1 MAISKVDFGGRT
13 LIDLTADTV
22 DKHSLKAGYTAH
34 GADGELVEGT
44 YGKGLSFAP
53 GATLSLSAELRTA
66 DGESYSMA
74 DGETLELH
82 MWHGAETIDAS
93 SATLSVEAS
102 VPADA
107 ACRYWHWTLT
117 LVQASQRIVVA
128 LGDARCFPAGTGE
141 WSIVGVVDS
150 TRKVQGRLWGWDL
163 FAVDVASE
171 TFSAYTAEAAT
182 FLTLRASKLTSAGEY
197 CFTKASVLRSVELPL
212 LASLGVASIE
222 SCSSIASLELPALTT
237 VERGC
242 ANACGSLKCVE
253 LPSATSL
260 GYRSLSYNQNLRVIA
275 LPGETLCELGGTI
288 LYSCPFF
295 DASRDVP
302 GRIYVNDALVDD
314 YKAATNWATWADYI
328 RPISEWDGSIPESE
342 WDDDAPEM
350 GGGLC
355 SVSDVRGLLDGSLS
369 GAVYDETVTSLRW
382 GALCKQPGL
391 TAVDFPSVTRANGYT
406 FFGNSSLERV
416 NLPSLKTV
424 ESFSFQGCSSLTKL
438 DFPVLTRMEGGMFY
452 NCSSLEAVI
461 IRTANRIPLNSL
473 TQLFAGTP
481 IASGTGYIYVPAALL
496 DQYKAATNWSVFAGQ
511 FRAIEDYPEI
521 CGE

>member
-53 GATLSLSAELRTA
+53 GTTLSLAVELRTA
-66 DGESYSMA
+66 DGETYSMA

-117 LVQASQRIVVA
+117 LVQASQRIMVA

-150 TRKVQGRLWGWDL
+150 TRKVQARTFGWDN
-163 FAVDVASE
+163 FAADVESE
-171 TFSAYTAEAAT
+171 TFTNYVAESAT
-182 FLTLRASKLTSAGEY
+182 FLTLRAAKLTTTSEW
-197 CFTKASVLRSVELPL
+197 CVTKASALRSVELPL
-212 LASLGVASIE
+212 LASIGALTIAN
-222 SCSSIASLELPALTT
+222 CNAIASLELPALTT
-237 VERGC
+237 AGQNC
-242 ANACGSLKCVE
+242 FHTCSNLKCVE

-260 GYRSLSYNQNLRVIA
+260 GGGCFNYCRDLRVIA
-275 LPGETLCELGGTI
+275 LPGETLCELGGSI
-288 LYSCPFF
+288 LYCCPFF
-295 DASRDVP
+295 TSSRDMK

-328 RPISEWDGSIPESE
+328 RPISEWDGSIPESK
-342 WDDDAPEM
+342 WDGDAPEM

-355 SVSDVRGLLDGSLS
+355 SVSDIRGLLDDSIS
-369 GAVYDETVTSLRW
+369 GAVYDETVIALRNYALASCKNVTSVEFPSVATVGSNALLALSVESVTLPSASVFNGSYTFADNQKLALVDLPKAGNTSW
-382 GALCKQPGL
+382 GMFTGCTSL
-391 TAVDFPSVTRANGYT
+391 TAVILRNPSMTRCNE
-406 FFGNSSLERV
+406 NSE
-416 NLPSLKTV
+416 
-424 ESFSFQGCSSLTKL
+424 
-438 DFPVLTRMEGGMFY
+438 
-452 NCSSLEAVI
+452 
-461 IRTANRIPLNSL
+461 
-473 TQLFAGTP
+473 LFRGTP

-496 DQYKAATNWSVFAGQ
+496 DQYKAATNWSVFADQ
-511 FRAIEDYPEI
+511 FRAIEDYPDI
-521 CGE
+521 YGE